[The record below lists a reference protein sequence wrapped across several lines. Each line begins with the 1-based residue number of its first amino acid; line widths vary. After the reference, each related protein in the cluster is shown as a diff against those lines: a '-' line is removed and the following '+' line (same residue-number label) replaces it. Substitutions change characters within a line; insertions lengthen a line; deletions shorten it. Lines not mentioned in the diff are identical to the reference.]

1 MHIDFSKFMQHSSK
15 GRKFVCHSC
24 TTKFCDRTNTPLYDL
39 RTDED
44 KVKLALKM
52 SMRGMSILGIAETL
66 EVQPSTVSTWIS
78 RAGEHCER
86 VNEVVLKDI
95 ETPKVEMDELWTFVE
110 KKRYLEKMN
119 SKTQG
124 IGSG

>member
-1 MHIDFSKFMQHSSK
+1 MLW
-15 GRKFVCHSC
+15 C
-24 TTKFCDRTNTPLYDL
+24 TRFCDRTNTPLYDL

-78 RAGEHCER
+78 RAESI
-86 VNEVVLKDI
+86 VN
-95 ETPKVEMDELWTFVE
+95 
-110 KKRYLEKMN
+110 
-119 SKTQG
+119 G
-124 IGSG
+124 